1 MTFVFED
8 ETGSVVE
15 IQEAF
20 YQQLLVKLTNA
31 YTVKA
36 GVQYSAKVE
45 AGDFKLSGSAATPAL
60 YGNIQKNFRFLGGA
74 IDPNNPTILYLYFS
88 EPLDK
93 TEAEAIKNYT
103 VSALTVNS
111 ATLSSDNWVVTL
123 TLSDEALV
131 NQTTVAIADS
141 LTSLTGQQLLPP
153 LSQTIENAVDVSHR
167 TGNISLTSAKL
178 NLKNSDAVPLPFLVS
193 APQLVRNKSGAII
206 SYLDLDTTYGGNE
219 IEHQISTLPNIA
231 DYRASSW
238 LNFLNRSS
246 LLNRDLGATKVPLM
260 LRSFPAS
267 PRMVQ
272 QQGEASEKTISDSN
286 ISQILQWNYKIHY
299 AQTVHYPQDELNF
312 TVNFNVYEESAE
324 LAAFEDAFNPLAQFI
339 TVYPAVEAVLRDKLL
354 KINAMTNNPED
365 FQAAAI
371 ALDAFNAMVSRIVAA
386 SEDNGFRFAELTN
399 LHRSNAAEPYY
410 FSVKEGSATVDREK
424 DALVITLIGSPP
436 LGIGN
441 PTVTIPG
448 YTTKI
453 YTGTCNGDFCFYFV
467 DAQSNPLKAEAGQ
480 RIAPRILTLPR
491 MNILARQD
499 VETTVALQRN
509 ADLLAG
515 KTTASDFIYTTGNV
529 GFVDLYHPLI
539 HHSSTVNIAAI
550 VSGVSQN
557 TTLRQHLT
565 NLFNQLLKENSQN
578 SLSFLMTNTY
588 SYQSNNS
595 DLDGISLPVM
605 MQPLQNFTVKDGAIS
620 NDNKTLVEMIEGWS
634 GSILNWFSIHQTQ
647 KQGGILNFDLTIFS
661 NLTQQPLPLLR
672 LNSLSLALKNITDL
686 V

>member
-1 MTFVFED
+1 M
-8 ETGSVVE
+8 
-15 IQEAF
+15 
-20 YQQLLVKLTNA
+20 
-31 YTVKA
+31 
-36 GVQYSAKVE
+36 
-45 AGDFKLSGSAATPAL
+45 
-60 YGNIQKNFRFLGGA
+60 
-74 IDPNNPTILYLYFS
+74 
-88 EPLDK
+88 
-93 TEAEAIKNYT
+93 
-103 VSALTVNS
+103 VNS

-123 TLSDEALV
+123 TLSDEAIV
-131 NQTTVAIADS
+131 NQTTVAIADR

-153 LSQTIENAVDVSHR
+153 LSQTVENSVDVSHR

-206 SYLDLDTTYGGNE
+206 PYLDLDTTYGGNE
-219 IEHQISTLPNIA
+219 IEHQISTLPNVA

-238 LNFLNRSS
+238 LSFLNPSS

-339 TVYPAVEAVLRDKLL
+339 TVYREVEAVLRDKLL

-386 SEDNGFRFAELTN
+386 AEGNGFRFAELTN

-424 DALVITLIGSPP
+424 DALVIIIIGKPP

-448 YTTKI
+448 YTTKT

-480 RIAPRILTLPR
+480 RIAQRILTLPR
-491 MNILARQD
+491 INILARQD
-499 VETTVALQRN
+499 VETTVELKRN
-509 ADLLAG
+509 VDLVAG

-529 GFVDLYHPLI
+529 SFVDPYHPLI
-539 HHSSTVNIAAI
+539 DYRSTVNIAAI
-550 VSGVSQN
+550 VSGVSRN

-565 NLFNQLLKENSQN
+565 NLFDQLLKENSQN

-588 SYQSNNS
+588 SYQSNS

-605 MQPLQNFTVKDGAIS
+605 MQPLQSFTVKDGAIS

-672 LNSLSLALKNITDL
+672 LNSLSLAVKNITDL
-686 V
+686 A